1 MPVNEDEYDDER
13 FEDED
18 EAESRPRD
26 HGRKRTSL
34 DEVEP
39 QNMGSFSQDECSW
52 KAIRLDEVELGEQL
66 GGGSVGLVH
75 RGMYRGERVALK
87 TLVS

>member
-1 MPVNEDEYDDER
+1 MPMNEDEYDDER

-18 EAESRPRD
+18 EAQSLPQGYGREGISR
-26 HGRKRTSL
+26 

-39 QNMGSFSQDECSW
+39 QKQSFSHECSW
-52 KAIRLDEVELGEQL
+52 KAICIDEVELGEQL